1 MYKTVKP
8 FTAAA
13 ARSVKFVSKSQ
24 NFLVFSTGSYCPD
37 IMSLIYE
44 EGTCCCCV
52 GAGAAG
58 WAAGIVKRFWVVGR
72 AMGTPPGT

>member
-24 NFLVFSTGSYCPD
+24 NFLVFSTGSKCPD

-44 EGTCCCCV
+44 EGT
-52 GAGAAG
+52 
-58 WAAGIVKRFWVVGR
+58 
-72 AMGTPPGT
+72 